1 MGKHSGRH
9 AFKDKLISLGY
20 ADLTDDVIEN
30 AFGKFKILA
39 DKKKHIY
46 DEDIIALVDDSLV
59 LDNKANTIV
68 LKSLKVFAGTGEPQK
83 ADMTLDVNGQI
94 KSATETGD
102 GPVDAIFKCIKN
114 LYPHDV
120 NLQLYQVHAVTE
132 GTDAQATVSVRIE
145 ENGKTTVG
153 QAADTDTLVASA
165 NAYIA
170 ALNKMILKRE
180 KTAPAMEQEK
190 EKMRGIQMGLFDKV
204 KKIWSQDMAIDLGTA
219 NTLVV
224 VKGQGVVLNEP
235 SVVAIVEQAG
245 KKQVLAV
252 GDEAKTMLGRTPG
265 NIEAIRP
272 LRDGVIADFIVT
284 EEMIKHFIKKVHKGR
299 SFANPR
305 ILICVPTGS
314 TPVERKAI
322 QDSALA
328 AGARR
333 VQLIEEPIAAAIGAN
348 LPISEATGS
357 MVVDIGGGTS
367 EIAVMSLGGLVYSK
381 SLRVAGDA
389 MDGAMANY
397 MRKEYNLMIG
407 DSTAEKIKKE
417 IGTAIPTNDNTYPV
431 KGRDLRSGTPKE
443 VNITEEDTAEA
454 LNDILREMVNGIKD
468 ALEATPPEL
477 SADLVD
483 MGLTLTGGGA
493 LLKNIDKR
501 FSKETGLPVHIAE
514 DPLSCVA
521 VGTGKA
527 LDQEQTFSTMM
538 TEY

>member
-1 MGKHSGRH
+1 M
-9 AFKDKLISLGY
+9 ANWFK
-20 ADLTDDVIEN
+20 N
-30 AFGKFKILA
+30 
-39 DKKKHIY
+39 
-46 DEDIIALVDDSLV
+46 
-59 LDNKANTIV
+59 
-68 LKSLKVFAGTGEPQK
+68 
-83 ADMTLDVNGQI
+83 
-94 KSATETGD
+94 
-102 GPVDAIFKCIKN
+102 
-114 LYPHDV
+114 
-120 NLQLYQVHAVTE
+120 VTN
-132 GTDAQATVSVRIE
+132 V
-145 ENGKTTVG
+145 
-153 QAADTDTLVASA
+153 
-165 NAYIA
+165 
-170 ALNKMILKRE
+170 
-180 KTAPAMEQEK
+180 
-190 EKMRGIQMGLFDKV
+190 
-204 KKIWSQDMAIDLGTA
+204 WSQDMAIDLGTA

-224 VKGQGVVLNEP
+224 LKGHGVVLNEP
-235 SVVAIVEQAG
+235 SVVAIAENMG
-245 KKQVLAV
+245 KKTVLAV

-265 NIEAIRP
+265 NISAIRP

-284 EEMIKHFIKKVHKGR
+284 EEMIKHFIKKVHKNKT
-299 SFANPR
+299 FANPR

-333 VQLIEEPIAAAIGAN
+333 VQLIEEPIAAAIGAG

-357 MVVDIGGGTS
+357 MVVDIGGGTT

-381 SLRVAGDA
+381 SLRIAGDA
-389 MDGAMANY
+389 MDSAMINY

-417 IGTAIPTNDNTYPV
+417 IGTAIPSNNNTYPV

-454 LNDILREMVNGIKD
+454 LNDILKDMVNGIKD
-468 ALEATPPEL
+468 ALENTPPEL

-501 FSKETGLPVHIAE
+501 FSKETGLPVFIAD

-521 VGTGKA
+521 IGTGKA
-527 LDQEQTFSTMM
+527 LDQEETFSSMLS
-538 TEY
+538 EY

>member
-1 MGKHSGRH
+1 MGFFS
-9 AFKDKLISLGY
+9 
-20 ADLTDDVIEN
+20 
-30 AFGKFKILA
+30 
-39 DKKKHIY
+39 
-46 DEDIIALVDDSLV
+46 
-59 LDNKANTIV
+59 
-68 LKSLKVFAGTGEPQK
+68 
-83 ADMTLDVNGQI
+83 
-94 KSATETGD
+94 
-102 GPVDAIFKCIKN
+102 
-114 LYPHDV
+114 
-120 NLQLYQVHAVTE
+120 
-132 GTDAQATVSVRIE
+132 
-145 ENGKTTVG
+145 
-153 QAADTDTLVASA
+153 
-165 NAYIA
+165 
-170 ALNKMILKRE
+170 
-180 KTAPAMEQEK
+180 
-190 EKMRGIQMGLFDKV
+190 KV
-204 KKIWSQDMAIDLGTA
+204 KDMWSQDMAIDLGTA

-235 SVVAIVEQAG
+235 SVVAIVDNGAG
-245 KKQVLAV
+245 KKNVLAV

-265 NIEAIRP
+265 NISAIRP

-284 EEMIKHFIKKVHKGR
+284 EEMIKHFIKKVHKG
-299 SFANPR
+299 STFANPR

-333 VQLIEEPIAAAIGAN
+333 VQLIEEPIAAAIGAG

-367 EIAVMSLGGLVYSK
+367 EIAVMSLGGLVYSR

-389 MDGAMANY
+389 MDTAMVNY

-417 IGTAIPTNDNTYPV
+417 IGTAIPSNNNTYAV

-454 LNDILREMVNGIKD
+454 LNEILRDMVNGIKD
-468 ALEATPPEL
+468 ALENTPPEL

-483 MGLTLTGGGA
+483 MGLTLTGGGS

-501 FSKETGLPVHIAE
+501 FSKETGLPVHIAD

-521 VGTGKA
+521 IGTGKA
-527 LDQEQTFSTMM
+527 LEQEEIFSTMLS
-538 TEY
+538 EY